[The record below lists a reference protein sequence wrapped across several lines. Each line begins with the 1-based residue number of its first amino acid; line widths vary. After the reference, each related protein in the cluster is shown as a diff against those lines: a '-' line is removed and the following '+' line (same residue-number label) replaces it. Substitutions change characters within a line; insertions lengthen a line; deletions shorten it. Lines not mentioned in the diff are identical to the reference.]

1 MPATDDSKHKSQ
13 YTLHKGGFSNPHFA
27 VSLLFPATP
36 KMFLDANTQRHT
48 TEKTSTPTLDGI
60 VVTHAREPSLSS
72 RLDEEELDRH
82 LARQQFSE
90 VSLGLN
96 TSTVSAAEKTFRR
109 EEYIYVGFFLYLWFF
124 KMMIIP
130 IIG

>member
-1 MPATDDSKHKSQ
+1 
-13 YTLHKGGFSNPHFA
+13 
-27 VSLLFPATP
+27 
-36 KMFLDANTQRHT
+36 MFLDANTQRHT